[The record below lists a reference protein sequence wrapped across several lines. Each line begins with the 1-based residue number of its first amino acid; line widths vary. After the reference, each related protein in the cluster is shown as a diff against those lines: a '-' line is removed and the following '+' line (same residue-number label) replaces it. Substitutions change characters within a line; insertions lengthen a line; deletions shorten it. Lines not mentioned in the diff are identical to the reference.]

1 MGRKSSYSD
10 ETRRREDVDG
20 SSYVDMRIDFELDGK
35 ILLAVGGRWNLRM
48 REYEGDADS
57 AQSRVV
63 VRIHPGQEEATRW
76 YAGWLAVHKHRRNE
90 PLPPPTDLEADE
102 IDTDP
107 SCVYSALMAGGRRGG
122 KTWWAAAAVAAYAV
136 EFPNA
141 ITWAL
146 SPSRGR
152 DDTKADEIRR
162 YMKDLLAPEWIQR
175 QTVATGWEMVNGS
188 VIMLKS
194 AHVGADPDAI
204 KEGQADLIWMNEAQK
219 MVKRVYVVARGAVSD
234 KSGLVLCCANPP
246 VEAKDQQWVSDFAA
260 DTDAKRR
267 ASVHINFNPLNNPHV
282 DRRALLSIGAEVDDR
297 TFQIEVLGM
306 FMPAID
312 SVAYNW
318 LRKENEKATPS
329 PIFVDGN
336 SNRQIPCPRTGLVDV
351 TTEFLENEELGEGI
365 TQLIGLD
372 VQRHPYIGGP
382 IYKFFAKPEQVP
394 RRDNVLAWIVDEAVL
409 EGGDEAEWCHTL
421 DQGGHSRATSL
432 IVCDAS
438 GKWQH
443 SRRTSA
449 EAPPPEWEGL
459 GSFDIIMGCGFRRI
473 VSPNPRN
480 TGKNPG
486 IQDRVRAF
494 TSMISN
500 RFGVRRLFAD
510 RDRAPKTCRAI
521 REWKVVNGKPSRSQD
536 VAHLGDGIS
545 YPLIRLFPRILRS
558 DNPGPM
564 EDVKQRVDRPD
575 PETASAAR
583 DVRRPRAARR
593 NRGL

>member
-1 MGRKSSYSD
+1 MGRLSNASD
-10 ETRRREDVDG
+10 DERRRREDADG
-20 SSYVDMRIDFELDGK
+20 SAFVDMRIDFELDGK
-35 ILLAVGGRWNLRM
+35 ILLAVGGRWNLRL
-48 REYEGDADS
+48 REYEGDADT
-57 AQSRVV
+57 AKKRVIV
-63 VRIHPGQEEATRW
+63 KIHPGQEEATVW
-76 YAGWLAVHKHRRNE
+76 YAKWLAVHKYRRDKPP
-90 PLPPPTDLEADE
+90 PLPSEIDDE

-122 KTWWAAAAVAAYAV
+122 KTWWAAAAVAAYAI
-136 EFPNA
+136 EFPGA

-162 YMKDLLAPEWIQR
+162 YMKDLLEPGWIQR
-175 QTVATGWEMVNGS
+175 QTVATGWEVINGS

-246 VEAKDQQWVSDFAA
+246 VEAKDQQWVADFAA
-260 DTDAKRR
+260 DTDAGRR

-306 FMPAID
+306 FMPAVD

-318 LRKENEKATPS
+318 LRKENERARPR
-329 PIFVDGN
+329 PIFLDPDGL
-336 SNRQIPCPRTGLVDV
+336 RQTPCPVTGLVDV
-351 TTEFLENEELGEGI
+351 TSEFLENEEEGEGI

-372 VQRHPYIGGP
+372 VQRIPYIGGP
-382 IYKFFAKPEQVP
+382 IYKFFAPPEVVP
-394 RRDNVLAWIVDEAVL
+394 NRENVLAWIVGEEIL
-409 EGGDEAEWCHTL
+409 EGGDELEWCHQL
-421 DQGGHSRATSL
+421 GESGHDPLTTL

-443 SRRTSA
+443 SRRRDSDS
-449 EAPPPEWEGL
+449 PPPEWKGK
-459 GSFDIIMGCGFRRI
+459 GSYDMIMSAGYRRI
-473 VSPNPRN
+473 VRPSRRSA
-480 TGKNPG
+480 KNPD
-486 IQDRVRAF
+486 ITDRIRAF

-500 RFGVRRLFAD
+500 RFGKRRLFAD
-510 RDRAPKTCRAI
+510 RELAPKTCAAI
-521 REWKVVNGKPSRSQD
+521 REWKTVNGKPSRSQD

-564 EDVKQRVDRPD
+564 ETVKQRVDRPD
-575 PETASAAR
+575 PEAAYAAR
-583 DVRRPRAARR
+583 DVRRPRTVPR